1 MTSTCITYADILKP
15 SGRISS
21 IVYDSMLI
29 LAGSIL
35 IALSAKIAFPIPF
48 SPVPVTGQT
57 FAVLLTGALLGSRR
71 GVLAVLAYM
80 AEGISRRGRGI
91 CLSHGANRR
100 LCCRICRGSRHNRA
114 ACRKGLGQEYLYN
127 CTGHGCSECC
137 DLSVRCNVAFHLRR
151 IKSNQPGAHTLYTR
165 RHYQDC
171 TCCNHSPRRLEAYQE
186 ITGNL
191 PAVIPA

>member
-57 FAVLLTGALLGSRR
+57 FAVL
-71 GVLAVLAYM
+71 AYM
-80 AEGISRRGRGI
+80 AEGISGMPVFTGAGAGFAYLMGPRGG
-91 CLSHGANRR
+91 
-100 LCCRICRGSRHNRA
+100 
-114 ACRKGLGQEYLYN
+114 Y
-127 CTGHGCSECC
+127 
-137 DLSVRCNVAFHLRR
+137 VA
-151 IKSNQPGAHTLYTR
+151 
-165 RHYQDC
+165 
-171 TCCNHSPRRLEAYQE
+171 
-186 ITGNL
+186 
-191 PAVIPA
+191 